1 MKGNK
6 IKKDKNQTLTQE
18 RDLLKLTLKH
28 YVDEN
33 ENLKTQLGDT
43 IITMKANK
51 DLLREYVEKITC
63 KDQVVEKMANTID
76 HLQSRLTSL
85 EEYIKSNTNGE

>member
-1 MKGNK
+1 MMGDK
-6 IKKDKNQTLTQE
+6 IKKDKHKTLIQE
-18 RDLLKLTLKH
+18 RDFLKVTLNH

-43 IITMKANK
+43 IISLKANK
-51 DLLREYVEKITC
+51 DLLKEYVEKITN
-63 KDQVVEKMANTID
+63 KDKVVEKMANTID

-85 EEYIKSNTNGE
+85 EDYIKSNTNGE

>member
-6 IKKDKNQTLTQE
+6 IKKDKHQTLIQE
-18 RDLLKLTLKH
+18 RDLLKVTLRH

-33 ENLKTQLGDT
+33 ENLKTQLEDT
-43 IITMKANK
+43 IISLKANK
-51 DLLREYVEKITC
+51 DLLKEYVEKITN
-63 KDQVVEKMANTID
+63 KDKVVEKMANTID

-85 EEYIKSNTNGE
+85 EDYMKPNTNGE